1 MKTKFTDVKFL
12 EDKTILVKIFDY
24 DQHKEGEKGRDI
36 ICRCLEN
43 DRVWEPFQTEITT
56 EILKSTN
63 GIFVDVGCHIGY
75 YSILAS
81 LLGIKSLSFDLDYDY
96 LNLFESTKDLN
107 NLNNI
112 KIFNQKIDK
121 KINTKNIIK
130 DQKISLLKIDTGG
143 LEFEIITKFLDFEI
157 PYIITE
163 ISSKSKNTY
172 IDLCKKMKD
181 LNYRIYNIG
190 LSPQRKLKFNT
201 NHLDNLEKL
210 EIDYQNLDSYI
221 SNIKYGQTNFLFIN
235 LNYQ

>member
-12 EDKTILVKIFDY
+12 EDKTILVKVFDY
-24 DQHKEGEKGRDI
+24 DQHKEGEKSRDI

-81 LLGIKSLSFDLDYDY
+81 LLGKKSLSFDLDYDY

-112 KIFNQKIDK
+112 TIFNQKVDK
-121 KINTKNIIK
+121 NFDSKNIIN
-130 DQKISLLKIDTGG
+130 DQKICLLKIDARGS
-143 LEFEIITKFLDFEI
+143 EAEILTKFLDFKI
-157 PYIITE
+157 PYIVAE
-163 ISSKSKNTY
+163 ISPKFNNTY
-172 IDLCKKMKD
+172 PKICKKMID
-181 LNYRIYNIG
+181 LNYRIYDIG

-201 NHLDNLEKL
+201 DHLDNLEKL

-235 LNYQ
+235 SNYQ